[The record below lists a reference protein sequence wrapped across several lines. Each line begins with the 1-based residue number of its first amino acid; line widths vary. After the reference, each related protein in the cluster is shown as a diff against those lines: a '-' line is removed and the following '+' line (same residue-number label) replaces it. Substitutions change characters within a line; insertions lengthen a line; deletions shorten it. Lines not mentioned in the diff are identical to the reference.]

1 MDKLN
6 EKNKKFDS
14 ADIPEIEFIEYS
26 LNEEDGDTPK
36 VVKAAK
42 GRKSDKDSSGIG
54 VIDISSNKKK
64 KYIEE
69 IEEIEDLDDDIDD
82 YDEDEDDEEDD
93 GKLNIKKEIISW
105 IVMLAI
111 AVGIAAFISNFI
123 LINAFIPTGSMEN
136 TIPKKSRLVGLRLA
150 YTFSD
155 PERGDIIIFK
165 NPSDPNENYVKR
177 IIGLPG
183 ETVVLEN
190 SQVFVYNADGSLKMG
205 PLDEPYLKDKV
216 WMAADEKYEFH
227 IPKDRYLV
235 LGDNRNNSADARTW
249 YRNKGDVAEIYIHE
263 DEILAQALFIYWN
276 SFKIFDDVEYK

>member
-6 EKNKKFDS
+6 EINNKFDK
-14 ADIPEIEFIEYS
+14 ADMPEIEFIEYNFEEEEV
-26 LNEEDGDTPK
+26 NEPK
-36 VVKAAK
+36 VKKTAK
-42 GRKSDKDSSGIG
+42 VRKKEQ
-54 VIDISSNKKK
+54 ID
-64 KYIEE
+64 IEE
-69 IEEIEDLDDDIDD
+69 IDEIDDIDD
-82 YDEDEDDEEDD
+82 FDDEEKE
-93 GKLNIKKEIISW
+93 GKVNIKKEILSW
-105 IVMLAI
+105 LTMLLI

-123 LINAFIPTGSMEN
+123 LINALIPTGSMEN
-136 TIPKKSRLVGLRLA
+136 TIPKKSRLVGNRLA

-165 NPSDPNENYVKR
+165 NPNDPEENYVKR

-183 ETVVLEN
+183 ETVILEN
-190 SQVFVYNADGSLKMG
+190 SQVYVYNADGSLKLG

-227 IPKDRYLV
+227 IPENRYLV

-249 YRNKGDVAEIYIHE
+249 YKNKGDVDEIYIHE
-263 DEILAQALFIYWN
+263 DKILAQALFIYWN